1 MRGLMQNWS
10 MTLDRILAHA
20 AHADG
25 NRRVGEQRRDGS
37 VAASSYAA
45 LHGEARRFSAA
56 LRASGIGLGD
66 RVGTLL
72 WNDLAH
78 MTAWYG
84 AMGIGAVVHTLNP
97 RFDAARL
104 AWLINHGGDRLLV
117 IDAQFADT
125 LREIAD
131 RLPTVERIVIA
142 NGANGNGAIMPIGSI
157 AVSLLEYFLEPGDPS
172 GVVWGDFDEETAAGL
187 CYTSGTTGDPKGVL
201 YSHRSNFLHAL
212 CSNQPNGFAIG
223 AIDVIL
229 PIVPMFHANAWG
241 WSFIAPMAGAG
252 LVLPGPRLDGASLQQ
267 LIEAEGVTFA
277 AAVPTVWQDLLRH
290 VRETGAS
297 LGRLRRVLVG
307 GAAVP
312 PEMVRAFRDEH
323 GIEVMHGWGMTE
335 LSPLGAIST
344 VMPDEAA
351 LTADEV
357 SARKARQGRALFP
370 VEARIV
376 EADGET
382 CSHDDATPG
391 LLQVRGP
398 AVVRRYYGAEV
409 DTIHEGG
416 WFDTGDIA
424 VIDGHGFI
432 KLVDRAKDVVKSGGE
447 WISSVE
453 LENQAMGCP
462 GVRRAAVIAIPDPRW
477 GERPLLI
484 VECDQKNAPSD
495 EAILDH
501 LRPLVPKYWLPER
514 IVFASIP
521 LGPTGKI
528 DKLALRRLFAQPS
541 QVEAVTH

>member
-1 MRGLMQNWS
+1 MRGLMQNWP

-20 AHADG
+20 ASTSG
-25 NRRVGEQRRDGS
+25 SRRIAMQRPDGS
-37 VAASSYAA
+37 ITASDYASLQDEAKA
-45 LHGEARRFSAA
+45 LSAA
-56 LRASGIGLGD
+56 LAAYGIGLGD
-66 RVGTLL
+66 RIGTLL
-72 WNDLAH
+72 WNDLPH
-78 MTAWYG
+78 MTVWYG

-97 RFDAARL
+97 RFDAVRL
-104 AWLINHGGDRLLV
+104 AWLINHAGDRLLV
-117 IDAQFADT
+117 VDAQFADT
-125 LREIAD
+125 LRQVAD
-131 RLPTVERIVIA
+131 RLPTVEHIVIA
-142 NGANGNGAIMPIGSI
+142 SGKGAALPIGTI
-157 AVSLLEYFLEPGDPS
+157 AVSSLEDFLGAGDPS
-172 GVVWGDFDEETAAGL
+172 AAVWGGFDEETAAGL

-212 CSNQPNGFAIG
+212 CSNQPNGFAI
-223 AIDVIL
+223 AATDVVL

-241 WSFIAPMAGAG
+241 WTYIAPMAGAG
-252 LVLPGPRLDGASLQQ
+252 LVLPGPRLDGASLQR
-267 LIEAEGVTFA
+267 LIVAEGVTFA

-297 LGRLRRVLVG
+297 LGRLARVLVG

-312 PEMVRAFRDEH
+312 SEMVRAFREDL

-335 LSPLGAIST
+335 LSPLGAISS

-351 LTADEV
+351 LTAQEV
-357 SARKARQGRALFP
+357 VSRKARQGRALFP

-376 EADGET
+376 GADDKE
-382 CSHDDATPG
+382 CPHDDATPG
-391 LLQVRGP
+391 SLQVRGP
-398 AVVRRYYGAEV
+398 AVVRRYYGAEEDAV
-409 DTIHEGG
+409 DAEG

-453 LENQAMGCP
+453 LENHAMGCP

-484 VECDQKNAPSD
+484 AECDEGDGPSD
-495 EAILDH
+495 ESILAH

-514 IVFASIP
+514 IVFASVP
-521 LGPTGKI
+521 LGATGKI
-528 DKLALRRLFAQPS
+528 DKLALRRLFAQPL
-541 QVEAVTH
+541 QIEAVND

>member
-1 MRGLMQNWS
+1 
-10 MTLDRILAHA
+10 MTLDRILVHA
-20 AHADG
+20 ASASG
-25 NRRVGEQRRDGS
+25 SRRIATQRPDGS
-37 VAASSYAA
+37 ITASDYAS
-45 LHGEARRFSAA
+45 LQKQARAFSAA
-56 LRASGIGLGD
+56 LAGHGIGLGD

-72 WNDLAH
+72 WNDLPH

-104 AWLINHGGDRLLV
+104 AWLINHAGDRLLV

-125 LREIAD
+125 LRQVAD
-131 RLPTVERIVIA
+131 RLPTVEHIVIA
-142 NGANGNGAIMPIGSI
+142 NGGGAALPIGSI
-157 AVSLLEYFLEPGDPS
+157 AASSLEDFLGAGGPATAA
-172 GVVWGDFDEETAAGL
+172 WGGFDEETAAGL

-212 CSNQPNGFAIG
+212 CSNQPNGFAI
-223 AIDVIL
+223 AATDVVL

-252 LVLPGPRLDGASLQQ
+252 LVLPGPRLDGASLQR
-267 LIEAEGVTFA
+267 LIEIEDVTFA

-290 VRETGAS
+290 VHESGAS
-297 LGRLRRVLVG
+297 LGRLARVLVG

-312 PEMVRAFRDEH
+312 PEMVRAFRDDL

-335 LSPLGAIST
+335 LSPLGAISS
-344 VMPDEAA
+344 VMPDEAT
-351 LTADEV
+351 LNGEQIV
-357 SARKARQGRALFP
+357 ARKARQGRTLFP
-370 VEARIV
+370 VEGRIV
-376 EADGET
+376 GADGKD
-382 CSHDDATPG
+382 CPHDDASPG
-391 LLQVRGP
+391 SLQVRGP
-398 AVVRRYYGAEV
+398 AVVRRYYGAQEDAV
-409 DTIHEGG
+409 ALDG

-453 LENQAMGCP
+453 LENHAMGCV
-462 GVRRAAVIAIPDPRW
+462 GVRRAAVIAVPDARW

-484 VECDQKNAPSD
+484 VECDEGETPSD
-495 EAILDH
+495 QVIREY
-501 LRPLVPKYWLPER
+501 LRPLVPRYWLPER
-514 IVFASIP
+514 IVFAAIP

-528 DKLALRRLFAQPS
+528 DKLVLRRLFAQPLP
-541 QVEAVTH
+541 VEAATA

>member
-1 MRGLMQNWS
+1 MRGLMQNWP
-10 MTLDRILAHA
+10 MTLDRILTHA
-20 AHADG
+20 AQASAGRCIAVQQLDG
-25 NRRVGEQRRDGS
+25 T
-37 VAASSYAA
+37 VAATNYAA
-45 LHGEARRFSAA
+45 LHDDARAFSAA
-56 LRASGIGLGD
+56 LEASGIGIGD

-84 AMGIGAVVHTLNP
+84 TMGIGAVLHTLNP

-104 AWLINHGGDRLLV
+104 AWLINHAGDRLLV
-117 IDAQFADT
+117 IDAQFAGT
-125 LREIAD
+125 LRQVAEQ
-131 RLPTVERIVIA
+131 LETVERIVIA
-142 NGANGNGAIMPIGSI
+142 NGAIEQIGAIPVI
-157 AVSLLEYFLEPGDPS
+157 SLHDFLEAGNAS
-172 GVVWGDFDEETAAGL
+172 SVAWGCFDEETAAGL

-212 CSNQPNGFAIG
+212 CANQPNGFAI
-223 AIDVIL
+223 AATDVIL
-229 PIVPMFHANAWG
+229 PVVPMFHANAWG

-252 LVLPGPRLDGASLQQ
+252 LVLPGPRLDGASLLR

-290 VRETGAS
+290 VRESGAS
-297 LGRLRRVLVG
+297 LGRLARVLVG
-307 GAAVP
+307 GAAVSP
-312 PEMVRAFRDEH
+312 DMVRAFRDDL
-323 GIEVMHGWGMTE
+323 GIEIMHGWGMTE

-344 VMPDEAA
+344 AMPDEAT
-351 LTADEV
+351 LTESQV
-357 SARKARQGRALFP
+357 VARKVRQGRAIFP

-376 EADGET
+376 SADGEN
-382 CSHDDATPG
+382 CPHDDANPG

-398 AVVRRYYGAEV
+398 SVVRRYFRAEKDAI
-409 DTIHEGG
+409 DTEG

-424 VIDGHGFI
+424 VVDDAGFI

-453 LENQAMGCP
+453 LENHAMGCP
-462 GVRRAAVIAIPDPRW
+462 GIRRAAVIAIPDIRW

-484 VECDQKNAPSD
+484 AECDRDNPPSD
-495 EAILDH
+495 EAIRDH

-514 IVFASIP
+514 IIFAAVP

-528 DKLALRRLFAQPS
+528 DKLALRARFAQPLHI
-541 QVEAVTH
+541 EAVTD